1 MASRL
6 HSELHNYH
14 SGKMKKLFITFFV
27 LIFAITAFAQKNDT
41 LAVKKKHSPTKA
53 TLMSLALPGLGQ
65 CYNKKYWKVPIIYG
79 GFAALTYGVIFNTTE
94 FHRFKTAYGYRVDT
108 DSLTIDEF
116 NGVVSDAELLSNT
129 DYYRRNRDLCYI
141 GIGLLYVMNLIDAA
155 VDAHLYDF
163 DVSDNLSMR
172 VQPEF
177 RSLGYNAQPYT
188 GARVTFVLK

>member
-1 MASRL
+1 
-6 HSELHNYH
+6 
-14 SGKMKKLFITFFV
+14 MKKLFITFFV
-27 LIFAITAFAQKNDT
+27 LIFSFAAFAQKNDT

-53 TLMSLALPGLGQ
+53 TLLSLALPGLGQ

-79 GFAALTYGVIFNTTE
+79 GFAALTYGVIFNHTE
-94 FHRFKTAYGYRVDT
+94 YGRFKSAYGYRVDS
-108 DSLTIDEF
+108 DSLTVDEF
-116 NGVVSDAELLSNT
+116 NGLVSDAELISNV

-172 VQPEF
+172 IQPEF
-177 RSLGYNAQPYT
+177 RDMGFNRQPYT

>member
-1 MASRL
+1 
-6 HSELHNYH
+6 
-14 SGKMKKLFITFFV
+14 MKKLFITFFV
-27 LIFAITAFAQKNDT
+27 LISTLAATAQKNDT

-79 GFAALTYGVIFNTTE
+79 GFAALTYGVVFNHTE
-94 FHRFKTAYGYRVDT
+94 YGRFKTAYGYRVDD
-108 DSLTIDEF
+108 DSLSVDEF
-116 NGVVSDAELLSNT
+116 NGLVSDAELISNV

-172 VQPEF
+172 IQPEL
-177 RSLGYNAQPYT
+177 RDMGYNRQPYT

>member
-1 MASRL
+1 
-6 HSELHNYH
+6 
-14 SGKMKKLFITFFV
+14 MKKIAAILFV
-27 LIFAITAFAQKNDT
+27 LVISLSAFAQKNDT

-79 GFAALTYGVIFNTTE
+79 GFAALTYGVIFNHSE
-94 FHRFKTAYGYRVDT
+94 YDRFKSAYGYRVDD
-108 DSLTIDEF
+108 DSLTVDEF
-116 NGVVSDAELLSNT
+116 NGLVSDAELISNV

-172 VQPEF
+172 IQPEF
-177 RSLGYNAQPYT
+177 RDMGFSRQPYT